1 MTVGFDQEVRITKR
15 QKLVIILAALLLIL
29 IAVTVLRFNAAD
41 QTSPGNI
48 EVQTKPG
55 KDISEQT
62 AAEEDFSEVSE
73 HELKEKL
80 VDPILA
86 YYPGTAGSSL
96 KRAVAAVEV
105 LSFAAE
111 YGVCDVDSVPAM
123 LQSEEETVRFYE
135 NLAAI
140 DDLLKET
147 EADFPAISGLYDD
160 AGVYDTM
167 NTLAEN
173 ERAWNS
179 VHILIS
185 RLNSV
190 NPHNI

>member
-1 MTVGFDQEVRITKR
+1 MTKS
-15 QKLVIILAALLLIL
+15 KPLLIIMVVLMLML
-29 IAVTVLRFNAAD
+29 IALIGLRFNTAD
-41 QTSPGNI
+41 QTLPADTEDQLHSDTDII
-48 EVQTKPG
+48 EQN
-55 KDISEQT
+55 
-62 AAEEDFSEVSE
+62 AAGADFSDVSE
-73 HELKEKL
+73 YEIKEKL

-96 KRAVAAVEV
+96 KRAVAAAEV

-111 YGVCDVDSVPAM
+111 HGECNVYSVPSM

-160 AGVYDTM
+160 AGVYDVM
-167 NTLAEN
+167 SNLADN
-173 ERAWNS
+173 DNAWNS
-179 VHILIS
+179 VHTLIS
-185 RLNSV
+185 GLESV
-190 NPHNI
+190 NPLNH